1 VADVRERIIEDRDVA
16 DTTVVT
22 VPKKL
27 AEKRY
32 LSYRKEGRSYVYEP
46 AQQPD
51 VVQHSLLRRR
61 RPIRRHTSPGDY
73 ARLLLSFADGFN
85 RTELD
90 ALTLSESPSMSN
102 EDASSHTPADLQ
114 GVETPPSL
122 NGGVQALQEQVQYPE
137 SAKESGLEGEVHLQ
151 FVVDAKG
158 TAHDIQVKRG
168 VHRLLD
174 PAAVRAL
181 RSVTF
186 EPGRMDEAPVPTEM
200 TLPITVR
207 IPSDS
212 SDKTTENTEQVEL
225 DIVSSGVSSAERDRL
240 LPEGARDPDTV

>member
-51 VVQHSLLRRR
+51 EVQHSLLRRR

-137 SAKESGLEGEVHLQ
+137 SAKE
-151 FVVDAKG
+151 
-158 TAHDIQVKRG
+158 
-168 VHRLLD
+168 
-174 PAAVRAL
+174 
-181 RSVTF
+181 
-186 EPGRMDEAPVPTEM
+186 
-200 TLPITVR
+200 
-207 IPSDS
+207 
-212 SDKTTENTEQVEL
+212 
-225 DIVSSGVSSAERDRL
+225 
-240 LPEGARDPDTV
+240 ARP